1 MDVQTGSMNSKKDER
16 FTNSTF
22 SRNREVYKSD
32 LLTCSHFTHISTA
45 DEGFDNLRGPPGI
58 GAVKVLSTSNQPPPL
73 FPKLI
78 PLPEGPGLRTC
89 ASEQPSVTFGRM
101 KTIPFAPEGVGLR
114 VCAPGRPF
122 VTFGL
127 QKVMSFVPKVE
138 VFEFVLLSVHPI
150 PSGMFGSISSRPC
163 KHVRGH
169 FRG

>member
-1 MDVQTGSMNSKKDER
+1 M
-16 FTNSTF
+16 

-32 LLTCSHFTHISTA
+32 LLTCSCFTHISIA
-45 DEGFDNLRGPPGI
+45 DEGFDILRGPSGV
-58 GAVKVLSTSNQPPPL
+58 GAMKVPSTSNQPPPS

-127 QKVMSFVPKVE
+127 QKAMSFVPKVE

-150 PSGMFGSISSRPC
+150 PSGMLGFLSLGPANELGSISE
-163 KHVRGH
+163 GE
-169 FRG
+169 GLT

>member
-1 MDVQTGSMNSKKDER
+1 MRGLQIQPSHVIER
-16 FTNSTF
+16 CTNLTF
-22 SRNREVYKSD
+22 SHVHVLHTY
-32 LLTCSHFTHISTA
+32 LQLTKVLTTFG
-45 DEGFDNLRGPPGI
+45 DLRG
-58 GAVKVLSTSNQPPPL
+58 GAMKVPSTSNQPPPS

-127 QKVMSFVPKVE
+127 QKAMSFVPKVE

-150 PSGMFGSISSRPC
+150 PSGMLGFLSLGPANELGSI
-163 KHVRGH
+163 